1 MNKRI
6 KLNLPFFI
14 FKKLKS
20 NRDKNNISS
29 RIIKIAFLSVFLGFF
44 VSLSAVSIGKG
55 LQYSIKSKLYSI
67 NPDIVISTYENIN
80 RGLYSDKIK
89 NIESFL
95 DSVQLIKDI
104 QKVNYSI
111 EIPSI
116 ISKNNLI
123 ETIIFKGL
131 DDEYSFEN
139 INQFILSD
147 ENKIEKLE
155 PDEILISKNLLDQF
169 NLSFNESLML
179 YFQTDFNQKIPN
191 VRYYKIRGVFQ
202 TDFPDFDNNYII
214 GNVTSIQNLNNWNS
228 FDYSAIEISL
238 IDKSNIDIVKKKISS
253 IDLLNKNNLAIQTVE
268 SKFQNIFNWVSIF
281 DFNIILILV
290 LMIIIS
296 IISVVISTL
305 SMVFE
310 RIKMIGILSSIGSSN
325 KIIGRIFFYHGFE
338 VLIKGILAG
347 NLIFF
352 VVYYIQNKYELIK
365 LNPSDYYVDS
375 LPFIIDFS
383 IISYVNISFLFISGF
398 TLFVTFKSI
407 SKLVPLKNI
416 NS

>member
-1 MNKRI
+1 M
-6 KLNLPFFI
+6 
-14 FKKLKS
+14 
-20 NRDKNNISS
+20 
-29 RIIKIAFLSVFLGFF
+29 
-44 VSLSAVSIGKG
+44 
-55 LQYSIKSKLYSI
+55 
-67 NPDIVISTYENIN
+67 
-80 RGLYSDKIK
+80 YSDKIK

-214 GNVTSIQNLNNWNS
+214 GNITSIQNLNNWNS

-238 IDKSNIDIVKKKISS
+238 IDKSNLDIVKKK
-253 IDLLNKNNLAIQTVE
+253 LTQ
-268 SKFQNIFNWVSIF
+268 
-281 DFNIILILV
+281 LI
-290 LMIIIS
+290 
-296 IISVVISTL
+296 
-305 SMVFE
+305 
-310 RIKMIGILSSIGSSN
+310 
-325 KIIGRIFFYHGFE
+325 Y
-338 VLIKGILAG
+338 
-347 NLIFF
+347 
-352 VVYYIQNKYELIK
+352 
-365 LNPSDYYVDS
+365 
-375 LPFIIDFS
+375 
-383 IISYVNISFLFISGF
+383 
-398 TLFVTFKSI
+398 
-407 SKLVPLKNI
+407 
-416 NS
+416 